1 MSGLR
6 GLFIPSWHQQHQG
19 GQQQKTNQTQE
30 PSESALIRSKRRN
43 TMKQIRLINRF
54 FIAGIL
60 SLMAIAFVASN
71 FSSHTSPV
79 QIVAEDDGKGITGG

>member
-1 MSGLR
+1 
-6 GLFIPSWHQQHQG
+6 
-19 GQQQKTNQTQE
+19 
-30 PSESALIRSKRRN
+30 
-43 TMKQIRLINRF
+43 MKQIRLVNRF

-79 QIVAEDDGKGITGG
+79 QIVADDGGKIGTGG